1 MRHPANKATLTLP
14 KDSAKIG
21 LAIGGGGARGAA
33 AIGVLRIMEQ
43 AGIKPS
49 FVAGTSAG
57 AIVGAL
63 YCCGYTPDQ
72 LEHLY
77 SSLSWLKLLKGN
89 YLRKTIDE
97 LTDHC
102 GDIDFDTLPI
112 PFRCVATNLDD
123 YSEQV
128 LSHGSL
134 ADCIKAS
141 ASMPILFSPVR
152 MMNMRLADGGMINN
166 LPTDVVR
173 QMGADI
179 IIAIDLQQI
188 TFWQTDFSL
197 KRRLG
202 IGGLMHWA
210 VSHPEVKRY
219 RQNVKLA
226 DIYIKPPLRII
237 DGYFFSNRNCQRMIE
252 TGATEALRVIRT
264 D

>member
-1 MRHPANKATLTLP
+1 MTSLKNG
-14 KDSAKIG
+14 AKIG

-33 AIGVLRIMEQ
+33 AIGVLQIMEQ
-43 AGIKPS
+43 AGIKPD

-63 YCCGYTPDQ
+63 YCCGCTTDQ
-72 LEHLY
+72 MARLCD
-77 SSLSWLKLLKGN
+77 SQSWYRLLKGDS
-89 YLRKTIDE
+89 LKQMIDE
-97 LTDHC
+97 LIGHS

-123 YSEQV
+123 YSEQIF
-128 LSHGSL
+128 SHGPL
-134 ADCIKAS
+134 TDCIKAS
-141 ASMPILFSPVR
+141 ASMPVFFSPVKIK
-152 MMNMRLADGGMINN
+152 NMRLADGGMINN
-166 LPTDVVR
+166 LPTDVVK

-197 KRRLG
+197 KQKFG
-202 IGGLMHWA
+202 IGGLLHWA

-226 DIYIKPPLRII
+226 DIYIKPSLRVI
-237 DGYFFSNRNCQRMIE
+237 DAFIFSNRNNRRMIE
-252 TGATEALRVIRT
+252 IGAADAAEALRSSCSFSYL
-264 D
+264 